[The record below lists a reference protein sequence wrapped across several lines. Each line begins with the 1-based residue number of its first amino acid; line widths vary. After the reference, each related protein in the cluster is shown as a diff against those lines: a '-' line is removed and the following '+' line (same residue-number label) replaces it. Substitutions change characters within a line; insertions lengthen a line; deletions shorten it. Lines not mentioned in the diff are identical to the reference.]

1 MRDQMSQF
9 HPVVAVQPGTTT
21 SDNTPIVSSIIDVMG
36 FGSLTFLI
44 LLGALADADATFS
57 VKWEHG
63 NAANLS
69 DATEAT
75 ENDMCGT
82 LELAGFTAADDGKAR
97 KIGYCGNK
105 RFHRITITPAGNA
118 AAANVAV
125 LALLGLPSLSPT
137 PNPPA

>member
-9 HPVVAVQPGTTT
+9 HPVVAVPPGTAPT
-21 SDNTPIVSSIIDVMG
+21 DNTPIVSAIIDAMG

-44 LLGALADADATFS
+44 QLGTLADADATFT
-57 VKWEHG
+57 VAWEHG
-63 NAANLS
+63 NQPNLS
-69 DATEAT
+69 DATAAT
-75 ENDMCGT
+75 ADELCGT
-82 LELAGFTAADDGKAR
+82 LALAGFTAADDGEAR

-105 RFHRITITPAGNA
+105 RFHRLTITPAGNG